1 MTYIL
6 DVPVDGGGRLL
17 VEAPAGPLP
26 DGLELAAP
34 LRPGEVVARARASLE
49 DALDQLKPAIEAL
62 HARLRDLAPSG
73 ISVEFGLTLGAE
85 AGLVVARGHSEVHF
99 AVTLS
104 WEHGPDPAGT

>member
-17 VEAPAGPLP
+17 VEAPAGALP

-34 LRPGEVVARARASLE
+34 RPGEVVARARASLE
-49 DALDQLKPAIEAL
+49 DSLDQLKPAIEAL
-62 HARLRDLAPSG
+62 HTRLRDLAPSG

-85 AGLVVARGHSEVHF
+85 AGLVVAKGHSEVHF
-99 AVTLS
+99 TVTLS
-104 WEHGPDPAGT
+104 WEHGHDPAGT